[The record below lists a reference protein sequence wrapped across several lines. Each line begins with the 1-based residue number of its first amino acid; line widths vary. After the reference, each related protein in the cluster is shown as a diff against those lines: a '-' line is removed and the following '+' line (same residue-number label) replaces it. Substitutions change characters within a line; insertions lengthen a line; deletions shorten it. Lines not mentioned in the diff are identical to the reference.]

1 MGSYAPLTID
11 GYEVAWFKNGFDPS
25 IALLF
30 GINEYTSHPAVGDE
44 LDRWDWR
51 DEPDDEFVI
60 HELVSSGNA
69 VRERL
74 DVLGIGMTAV
84 TVMFEKITRD
94 KGEQRFELP
103 MPSNPDAETVLL
115 HKQWDENFQS
125 IREMTIEK
133 WLKMVGARFKNR
145 DFEGNGR
152 TPHTLPWLMDLW
164 EEWDTRVQMRAILE
178 ALPHTTE
185 VRIDFTDVV
194 FGGWVDLDT
203 NPHQA
208 TLEWMT
214 DEAVSGS
221 PVVVL
226 TEGQTDAR
234 FLQSAVEILKPHL
247 IDYLRFVDFTFNPE
261 SNASALLKTV
271 KMFASAG
278 IRNRIVAV
286 FDSDTAA
293 EDVLFSF
300 DEAALPKNISIF
312 RLPRLK
318 LASLYPVA
326 GPEGLGFTDVN
337 GLAASIELYLGE
349 DVLRDDARVLREVQW
364 MGFNKRLKQ

>member
-11 GYEVAWFKNGFDPS
+11 GYEVAWFKNGLDPS
-25 IALLF
+25 TALLF

-44 LDRWDWR
+44 LDGWDWR
-51 DEPDDEFVI
+51 DEPGYQFVI
-60 HELVSSGNA
+60 HELVSSGTA

-84 TVMFEKITRD
+84 TAMFKQIVRD

-115 HKQWDENFQS
+115 HRKWDEHFQFV
-125 IREMTIEK
+125 RETTIEK
-133 WLKMVGARFKNR
+133 WLEMVGDRFKIVTSWAMAVPPTRSPVAHGPMGGMGHASPKCVR
-145 DFEGNGR
+145 DPG
-152 TPHTLPWLMDLW
+152 
-164 EEWDTRVQMRAILE
+164 
-178 ALPHTTE
+178 ALPHATE

-194 FGGWVDLDT
+194 YGGWVNVDT

-208 TLEWMT
+208 ALERMS
-214 DEAVSGS
+214 DEVVSGS

-234 FLQSAVEILKPHL
+234 LFLQSAVEILKPHL

-271 KMFASAG
+271 KVFASAG
-278 IRNRIVAV
+278 IRNRVKWLSSIAIPPPRMCSSRLMKRH
-286 FDSDTAA
+286 FRKTSQFSDR
-293 EDVLFSF
+293 
-300 DEAALPKNISIF
+300 
-312 RLPRLK
+312 RL
-318 LASLYPVA
+318 
-326 GPEGLGFTDVN
+326 
-337 GLAASIELYLGE
+337 
-349 DVLRDDARVLREVQW
+349 
-364 MGFNKRLKQ
+364 